1 MLLALDPG
9 MGSPGIALF
18 VGEQLSMAGHVK
30 APAHYLEMEAG
41 LRWLVVANDI
51 EDFIRGSN
59 HVVHEITQIVF
70 EKPQWYPQSKSKVDP
85 NQLAGIAG
93 VAAMLVGRI
102 SRYWNRH
109 QFDVFSPTPRE
120 WIGQVS
126 KVCPACNG
134 KAKKKCVECH
144 GSAWETP
151 RGRLI
156 RSRLSPPELTL
167 VPDQN
172 DAIDAVG
179 LGLFR
184 LGRLTPRRVFSNGT
198 D

>member
-9 MGSPGIALF
+9 MCSPGVALF
-18 VGEQLSMAGHVK
+18 SANKLVAAGRVAVPVLK
-30 APAHYLEMEAG
+30 TPYEDGA
-41 LRWLVVANDI
+41 RWLYVA
-51 EDFIRGSN
+51 R
-59 HVVHEITQIVF
+59 EIVQWFDLQRHPAQPWCEEVIF

-85 NQLAGIAG
+85 NSLVGIAG
-93 VAAMLVGRI
+93 VASVVVGILSTRVATPI
-102 SRYWNRH
+102 
-109 QFDVFSPTPRE
+109 VFSPTPRE

-126 KVCPACNG
+126 KVCLTCKG
-134 KAKKKCVECH
+134 KAKKKCVDCH

-156 RSRLSPPELTL
+156 RSRLSPAELAL

-184 LGRLTPRRVFSNGT
+184 LGRLAPRRVFSNGT